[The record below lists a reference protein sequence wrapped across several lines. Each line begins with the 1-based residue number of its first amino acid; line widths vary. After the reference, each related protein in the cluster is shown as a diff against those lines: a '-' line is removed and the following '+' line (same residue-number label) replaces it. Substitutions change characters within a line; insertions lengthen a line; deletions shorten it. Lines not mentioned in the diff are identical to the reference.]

1 MSDCGVS
8 IFSNNL
14 SGLTANVTFYP
25 CSGGTIDLGQQ
36 TFPFSYET
44 DYWYGTYDC
53 YVPYYAFNYVLDVPC
68 PTPTPTQTSTQTST
82 PTTTP
87 TPSVTVGLTP
97 TMTETPTQTPTKTP
111 TPTPTVTIGL
121 TPTATQSQTPTPR
134 PTETPTNT
142 PTNSETPTNT
152 PTNTETPTNTP
163 TLTNTPTNTETP
175 TNTPTPTPTPR
186 AAVPFNFD
194 FDYMLCEYFFTDG
207 TDMDT
212 VTYMTVPSIMETT
225 PSDPNPNIGPVN
237 GKYYNYVGTCAVSDS
252 GPQYPLSPSTPFL
265 TYGGDNRSAS
275 GTESV
280 LFNLIEF
287 KSQNP
292 GVVNIQFAFTADWF
306 GDVGIN
312 PVIMKAT
319 LWKGGTPI
327 YFGDPDYTWTN
338 PTATGTYSV
347 NSIGQVIT
355 LNVQDC
361 EPYELV
367 SNLQYNTSTYQGQFN

>member
-121 TPTATQSQTPTPR
+121 TQIG
-134 PTETPTNT
+134 
-142 PTNSETPTNT
+142 
-152 PTNTETPTNTP
+152 
-163 TLTNTPTNTETP
+163 
-175 TNTPTPTPTPR
+175 R
-186 AAVPFNFD
+186 AHV
-194 FDYMLCEYFFTDG
+194 
-207 TDMDT
+207 
-212 VTYMTVPSIMETT
+212 
-225 PSDPNPNIGPVN
+225 
-237 GKYYNYVGTCAVSDS
+237 
-252 GPQYPLSPSTPFL
+252 
-265 TYGGDNRSAS
+265 
-275 GTESV
+275 
-280 LFNLIEF
+280 
-287 KSQNP
+287 
-292 GVVNIQFAFTADWF
+292 
-306 GDVGIN
+306 
-312 PVIMKAT
+312 
-319 LWKGGTPI
+319 
-327 YFGDPDYTWTN
+327 
-338 PTATGTYSV
+338 
-347 NSIGQVIT
+347 
-355 LNVQDC
+355 
-361 EPYELV
+361 
-367 SNLQYNTSTYQGQFN
+367 